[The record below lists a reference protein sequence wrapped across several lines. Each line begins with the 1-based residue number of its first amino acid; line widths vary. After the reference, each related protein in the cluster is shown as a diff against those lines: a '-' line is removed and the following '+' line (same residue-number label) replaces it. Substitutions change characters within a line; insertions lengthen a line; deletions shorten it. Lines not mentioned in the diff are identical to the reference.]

1 MLTASHRPHP
11 WLLVALLC
19 TSTAACAVNSTA
31 QITSETLAAQ
41 IQTQTAPLVLDV
53 RTPEEY
59 AAGHIPGAIN
69 IEFRELEARLAE
81 LPIASDEAIVV
92 YCEQGVRA
100 GVAEKTLAAAGFTA
114 VLHLQ
119 GDMVAWRQQK
129 LPIARGEATP

>member
-1 MLTASHRPHP
+1 MFTVPHRQHH
-11 WLLVALLC
+11 WLLAVFLC
-19 TSTAACAVNSTA
+19 TSTVACAVNSVA
-31 QITSETLAAQ
+31 QIAPETLAAQ

-53 RTPEEY
+53 RTPQEY

-81 LPIASDEAIVV
+81 LPIAPDEAIVV

-100 GVAEKTLAAAGFTA
+100 GVAERTLAASGFTA

-119 GDMVAWRQQK
+119 GDMVVWRQQK